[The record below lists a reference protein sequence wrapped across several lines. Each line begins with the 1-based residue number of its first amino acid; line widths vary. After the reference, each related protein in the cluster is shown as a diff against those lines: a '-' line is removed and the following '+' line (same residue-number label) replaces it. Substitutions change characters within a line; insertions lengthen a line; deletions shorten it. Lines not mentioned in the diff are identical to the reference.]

1 MFLGPLKAMKPW
13 NTKGI
18 EGISRFL
25 RKLWR
30 LVILDNDYKIN
41 PKIDINKI
49 HEVNPDTEKLL
60 HQSMKKITNDYE
72 NLSFNTIISQL
83 MILLNNLSKL
93 EIIPLEMIKI
103 FLQLLAPLAPH
114 ISEELWMHLGN
125 KTSIVKAKW
134 PVANKEKL
142 KENFTKII
150 IQVNGKYKGNG
161 LLPNNHTKN
170 DVIKLGRSIEKVRSQ
185 IEGKEII
192 KEIYI
197 PNKILNF
204 VVNMKVKVRIFRKF
218 NRYLLVF
225 LTSFILCNGNE
236 SNFGKGFVTSIL
248 NEPNFSL
255 NNKNSEIQ
263 LHDEI
268 KFWKKIN
275 FLTEYQDEIFLK
287 LSNNVVI
294 GILENSDLTISN
306 FTQKVSQ
313 TKYDT
318 LLREQG
324 NSYFKGLLNEGKLV
338 IITQKFAP
346 STEFLIETPHSK
358 IGFNVAKCIIKY
370 RYKILGIWLF
380 GNNGFS

>member
-1 MFLGPLKAMKPW
+1 MSKSRGNVVNPEVIIESYGADTLRLYLMFLGPLEAMKPW

-60 HQSMKKITNDYE
+60 HQSIEKITNDYE

-204 VVNMKVKVRIFRKF
+204 VVK
-218 NRYLLVF
+218 
-225 LTSFILCNGNE
+225 
-236 SNFGKGFVTSIL
+236 
-248 NEPNFSL
+248 
-255 NNKNSEIQ
+255 
-263 LHDEI
+263 
-268 KFWKKIN
+268 
-275 FLTEYQDEIFLK
+275 
-287 LSNNVVI
+287 
-294 GILENSDLTISN
+294 
-306 FTQKVSQ
+306 
-313 TKYDT
+313 
-318 LLREQG
+318 
-324 NSYFKGLLNEGKLV
+324 
-338 IITQKFAP
+338 
-346 STEFLIETPHSK
+346 
-358 IGFNVAKCIIKY
+358 
-370 RYKILGIWLF
+370 
-380 GNNGFS
+380 